1 MEKSPTESRETYF
14 PAVICAEYDSPIDAL
29 LGLHVPQDEA
39 MDLVAAA
46 WADGSA
52 RCVLARVDG
61 GRQVAAILLPNG
73 RWAACKA
80 FVEQTCATPR
90 EAERRLKKL
99 AKRGQQGT
107 VGMVDTTP
115 ADRAIENA
123 GSCRNRR
130 R

>member
-1 MEKSPTESRETYF
+1 MEKHLTERRETYF

-46 WADGSA
+46 WAERGMNGP
-52 RCVLARVDG
+52 RCVLARIDG

-80 FVEQTCATPR
+80 FVGQACATLR

-107 VGMVDTTP
+107 VGTMP

-123 GSCRNRR
+123 GS
-130 R
+130 